1 MIALNIFC
9 LFSSS
14 LCSSLFPSKHKN
26 RRKKGIN
33 YFFHLNIHSFFRT
46 DNFKC
51 SLTIGCNVLCLSL
64 CVYIHLY
71 CCEWQGGLQGKQR
84 AAVQWNQRNTYSEM
98 AWSDVM
104 KMLECKYELFSW
116 RHPEK
121 WCSFPRPFSWVICI
135 NLWPLWI
142 ATSPLPGTHLFEMLI
157 NSMKGIAF
165 FERFPL
171 IDDRICSHYSF
182 LWFSKSVVFPPFL
195 HQEDGRLFQH
205 LLQ

>member
-1 MIALNIFC
+1 M
-9 LFSSS
+9 
-14 LCSSLFPSKHKN
+14 
-26 RRKKGIN
+26 
-33 YFFHLNIHSFFRT
+33 

-51 SLTIGCNVLCLSL
+51 SLTIGCNVLCLSV

-84 AAVQWNQRNTYSEM
+84 AAVQWNQRNTYSET

-142 ATSPLPGTHLFEMLI
+142 ATSPLPGTHLFEILI

-195 HQEDGRLFQH
+195 HQEDEKLFQH